1 MRRSEILI
9 IRYRRVT
16 VIEESHAI
24 RVERD
29 EADAVSTEP
38 KLSPVSKPRP
48 AQTPRKTLES
58 WFALITRLY
67 NR

>member
-1 MRRSEILI
+1 
-9 IRYRRVT
+9 VT
-16 VIEESHAI
+16 VVEQSHAI

-38 KLSPVSKPRP
+38 KLSLVSKLRS
-48 AQTPRKTLES
+48 AQVPWKTLES
-58 WFALITRLY
+58 WFALITRLI